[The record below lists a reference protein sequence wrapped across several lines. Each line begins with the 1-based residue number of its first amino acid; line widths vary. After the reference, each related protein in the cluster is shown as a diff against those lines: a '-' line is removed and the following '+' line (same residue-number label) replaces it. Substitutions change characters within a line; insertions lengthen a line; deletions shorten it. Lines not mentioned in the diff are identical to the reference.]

1 MFLRVV
7 AGVVVEALI
16 ELIIKNMAKTEKGK
30 KIVEVRR
37 HYRTLPDGR
46 RVLVKEH
53 RKSTPN

>member
-1 MFLRVV
+1 
-7 AGVVVEALI
+7 
-16 ELIIKNMAKTEKGK
+16 MAKTQKGK

-37 HYRTLPDGR
+37 HYRTMPNGK